1 MKLNPLFLTFV
12 TIILF
17 GCNTD
22 LKDNTTQSTLN
33 IKFVHHWDG
42 IQLTNSDFNLFNY
55 TNSYGTV
62 LSIERLRYLISDV
75 VLTKNN
81 GQTVVLE
88 GYSLVDLS
96 NENSLEYMPT
106 DLIDT
111 GAYSNISFIFGFTNE
126 KNTDGGCT
134 DLNSESWNVPSM
146 LGGGYHFMQMDGKFL
161 TGDNEEQGYNYHA
174 IRAADNHGE
183 TPSFPQDTFF
193 RVDLGAVTVGGDAE
207 VNIAMNIAEWFKNPN
222 TWNLNEYNQML
233 MPNSEAQIMMYEN
246 GQNVFTLTLN
256 D

>member
-1 MKLNPLFLTFV
+1 MKPNPLFLTFV

-22 LKDNTTQSTLN
+22 LKDNTTQSTLS

-96 NENSLEYMPT
+96 NENSLEYMPI
-106 DLIDT
+106 DLIET
-111 GAYSNISFIFGFTNE
+111 GAYSNISFVFGFTNE
-126 KNTDGGCT
+126 KNTDGGYT

-222 TWNLNEYNQML
+222 SWSLDNYNQML

-246 GQNVFTLTLN
+246 GQNVFTLALN